1 MVEEYPLV
9 SICCI
14 TYNHENYIREAIEG
28 FLIQQTNFP
37 IEIIIHDDAST
48 DNTANIIREYEK
60 KHPAIIKP
68 IYQSENQWSKGIKPS
83 PTYVWPKARGK
94 YIALCEGDDYWTD
107 PYKLQKQ
114 VDFLETNLDFSI
126 CAHKVKVLINN
137 KLKED
142 NFLRII
148 PKISTQEHLARG
160 NYLRTLSVVVR
171 FPKNKKFVI
180 PQGIRLGDHFLWM
193 YISQYGK
200 IMVLDEIMGVYRYH
214 SKGNWS
220 GAEKKTKIEEIIT
233 HYDVLADFFKKQP
246 VYKLLKGTFVYRCLM
261 ASIIYLRKGKITKG
275 IKKFLY
281 SYKKGVSYMHFYF
294 ILEKYKLDILK
305 K

>member
-1 MVEEYPLV
+1 MIKLSV
-9 SICCI
+9 CMI
-14 TYNHENYIREAIEG
+14 TYNHENFIAQAIESV
-28 FLIQQTNFP
+28 LMQKTNFDFELV
-37 IEIIIHDDAST
+37 IGEDFSIDRTREICISYKRKYPEKINLILNEKNLGMIPNFINTIH
-48 DNTANIIREYEK
+48 
-60 KHPAIIKP
+60 
-68 IYQSENQWSKGIKPS
+68 QCKGE
-83 PTYVWPKARGK
+83 
-94 YIALCEGDDYWTD
+94 YIALLEGDDYWTD

-142 NFLRII
+142 NFLRIT

-180 PQGIRLGDHFLWM
+180 PQGIRLGDHFSWM